1 MREEQTQSVFKK
13 EGAEEALRQ
22 KIKKQIVGQRKL
34 HVDYIHVLDFKF
46 PLRCS

>member
-22 KIKKQIVGQRKL
+22 KIKKTNSWPEKIA
-34 HVDYIHVLDFKF
+34 
-46 PLRCS
+46 C